1 MKQLCPETSH
11 LPSPG
16 LRSKALDDSWFI
28 RAATRL
34 FVERD
39 LNSRS
44 VSRTTVNDR
53 HESFSVAAALIGAG
67 PGSRSRRGQGVM
79 AGARETAAPGPPND
93 ISPARFAR
101 VRRPDWRHH
110 VCWCAES
117 GVSQGLGALIPSFII
132 LL

>member
-11 LPSPG
+11 LPTPG

-53 HESFSVAAALIGAG
+53 HESFSVAC
-67 PGSRSRRGQGVM
+67 SDRSRAWEPEQERAGCDGRGEGDSRP
-79 AGARETAAPGPPND
+79 GAA
-93 ISPARFAR
+93 
-101 VRRPDWRHH
+101 
-110 VCWCAES
+110 
-117 GVSQGLGALIPSFII
+117 Q
-132 LL
+132 